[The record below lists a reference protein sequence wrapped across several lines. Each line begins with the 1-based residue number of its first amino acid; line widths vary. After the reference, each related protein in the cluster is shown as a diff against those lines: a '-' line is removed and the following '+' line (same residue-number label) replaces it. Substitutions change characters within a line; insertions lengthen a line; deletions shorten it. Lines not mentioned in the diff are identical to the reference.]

1 MNMKKI
7 TYIILMCII
16 VIGIIFT
23 AVKGLNMGLKY
34 SNNKQ
39 IQIYLGQKFDNNDIK
54 QIVKDIVGNKQVIV
68 QKVEEYEEIVSIT
81 VKEIT
86 DEQIEKLNSKINEK
100 YGIENTVADD
110 LKIIENAKLDVQDL
124 IKPYIF
130 PVALSL
136 VIIIIYVGIRFRK
149 LDILEVLGKILGLNV
164 LAQLVF
170 VSILAIIRIPINIIT
185 LPTSIAIYIIIT
197 LIIFNNLETKQKE
210 MIQEEKK

>member
-110 LKIIENAKLDVQDL
+110 LKIIENSKLDVQDL

-170 VSILAIIRIPINIIT
+170 VSILAITRIPINIIT

>member
-130 PVALSL
+130 PVAFSL

-170 VSILAIIRIPINIIT
+170 VSILAITRIPINIIT